1 MKKIITLFFLLIAS
15 TTFSL
20 AQQAPPRPIVEC
32 ANEVPFGA
40 PISKPGTATIC
51 RTGYLTNVDLVAKI
65 PYWTAHTLVPSDVTA
80 CLPRDD
86 AFAAD
91 QSLPKGQRAEPSDY
105 SKSGYDQGHMVSNAD
120 LSFSAQAQKESFLM
134 TNMSPQLPGVNRGV
148 WKLLE
153 TSTRAWAHGYNTPV
167 TVYAGNIWSATS
179 KTIGANKVVVP
190 DYLYKIVV
198 FHNTRQSI
206 AFIFPNKEV
215 LGSNLGAFQT
225 TVAELERI
233 TGNTF
238 QVPDNKMM
246 KNIIPVADFKK
257 VTDDRR
263 SICK

>member
-1 MKKIITLFFLLIAS
+1 MKKILAFILLAFSAS
-15 TTFSL
+15 FAL

-32 ANEVPFGA
+32 ATEVPFGA
-40 PISKPGTATIC
+40 PVTKPGTATIC

-65 PYWTAHTLVPSDVTA
+65 PYWTAHTIVPSDATS

-91 QSLPKGQRAEPSDY
+91 QSLPKGQRAEPTDY
-105 SKSGYDQGHMVSNAD
+105 AKSGYDQGHMVSNAD

-134 TNMSPQLPGVNRGV
+134 TNMSPQLPGLNRGV

-153 TSTRAWAHGYNTPV
+153 TSTRAWAHGNNTVV
-167 TVYAGNIWSATS
+167 TVYAGNIWSANS

-190 DYLYKIVV
+190 DYLFKIVV
-198 FHNTRQSI
+198 FHNTRQSV
-206 AFIFPNKEV
+206 AFIFPNKEG
-215 LGSNLGAFQT
+215 LSTNLPAFQT

-238 QVPDNKMM
+238 QVPDNKGM
-246 KNIIPVADFKK
+246 KNPIPVADFKK
-257 VTDDRR
+257 VTDDKRAL
-263 SICK
+263 CK

>member
-1 MKKIITLFFLLIAS
+1 MKKVLAFLFVALSSTLA
-15 TTFSL
+15 L

-32 ANEVPFGA
+32 AKEVPFGA
-40 PISKPGTATIC
+40 PVSRPGTATIC
-51 RTGYLTNVDLVAKI
+51 RSGYITNVDLVAKI
-65 PYWTAHTLVPSDVTA
+65 PYWTAHTLVPSDATS

-105 SKSGYDQGHMVSNAD
+105 AKSGYDQGHMVSNAD
-120 LSFSAQAQKESFLM
+120 LSFSAESQKESFLM
-134 TNMSPQLPGVNRGV
+134 TNMSPQLPGLNRGA

-153 TSTRAWAHGYNTPV
+153 TSTRAWAWGNNTTV
-167 TVYAGNIWSATS
+167 TVYAGNIWSANS

-190 DYLYKIVV
+190 DYLFKIVI

-206 AFIFPNKEV
+206 AFIFPNKEG
-215 LGSNLGAFQT
+215 LGTNIGAFQT

-238 QVPDNKMM
+238 QTPDNKGM
-246 KNIIPVADFKK
+246 KNLIPVADFKK
-257 VTDDRR
+257 VTDDKRAL
-263 SICK
+263 CK

>member
-1 MKKIITLFFLLIAS
+1 MKKILTLIFLA
-15 TTFSL
+15 FSYTLAL

-32 ANEVPFGA
+32 ASEVPFGA

-51 RTGYLTNVDLVAKI
+51 RTGYLTNVDLVAKV
-65 PYWTAHTLVPSDVTA
+65 PYWTAHTLVPSDATS

-105 SKSGYDQGHMVSNAD
+105 AKSGYDQGHMVSNAD
-120 LSFSAQAQKESFLM
+120 LSFSAQAQRESFLM

-153 TSTRAWAHGYNTPV
+153 TSTRAWAHGINTPV
-167 TVYAGNIWSATS
+167 TVYAGNIWSANS
-179 KTIGANKVVVP
+179 KTIGPNKVVVP
-190 DYLYKIVV
+190 DYLYKIVI
-198 FHNTRQSI
+198 FHSTRQSI
-206 AFIFPNKEV
+206 AFIFPNKE
-215 LGSNLGAFQT
+215 GISTNLPAFQT

-238 QVPDNKMM
+238 QVPDNKGM
-246 KNIIPVADFKK
+246 KNLIPVADFKK
-257 VTDDRR
+257 VTDDKRAL
-263 SICK
+263 CK